1 MASVGLAR
9 ALPKPVQLEYR
20 ENDDSAAGNGA
31 SDSMLADE
39 VSATQPEM
47 QVNQNTMATAPTPS
61 EDDTASED
69 AEKATNEIKA
79 NGADKQ
85 DNATQPMVIDSSSAM
100 PAVSAVVSVP
110 SEDDTASE
118 DAEKATNE
126 IKANGADKQDNATQ
140 PMVIDSSSAMPAVSA
155 VVSVPAE
162 APIAEDMNRNHKVED
177 VLEQQGDH
185 TDMLLSDMS
194 DIVDIAEDLE
204 TSSNDDATQ
213 IAGGNGKI
221 EGKVAGVVDATTE
234 HGKIEGKVTG
244 GATTQERAH
253 ETAEHGKI
261 EDKVAKK
268 KIKLEIKVAHD
279 NRRNVYNIY

>member
-39 VSATQPEM
+39 VSATQPEI
-47 QVNQNTMATAPTPS
+47 QVNQNTMATAPT
-61 EDDTASED
+61 
-69 AEKATNEIKA
+69 
-79 NGADKQ
+79 
-85 DNATQPMVIDSSSAM
+85 
-100 PAVSAVVSVP
+100 P